1 MLEGLVIG
9 ERHIV
14 GALRP
19 LPVGIAVGEIEPGFA
34 VEEFE
39 RPANHDEDR
48 EDGHRLA
55 QPDRLPE
62 KRQHAD
68 LEEKQRRDDVAEIN
82 DRGDPVEREA
92 DQEIDSERRKHH
104 RQNLDERIGRS
115 VPLPPAV
122 KIGCGDNQPCD
133 AEDDEIIAS
142 DDIEIVVADNEIDG
156 ERHEKVLEQQCKE
169 DRDDGDLRHAP
180 GAYAAEQRRRQDAG
194 GRMQGMGVDRQSR
207 DACGHDHGQDRIG
220 EIDRGGIRRNRR
232 MERTTACP
240 DAAAGEAHHLRHALR
255 ATLSGRCAIPVI
267 FCPKI
272 GMSPRL
278 DNTFRPTLQLQSIR
292 LVNRPFSIPV
302 YGSVMFGCRQVTDGG
317 ALGFGEEGVM
327 SSEWDL
333 PEQRYQETRAN
344 PVDRDAGRRAHSMPS
359 RDEGNRVRD
368 SENDARTASIIDPVA
383 LFSFI
388 FRNLFKIGVIAL
400 ALTAVGIVLIRLM
413 PFPYQAT
420 ATVLVDP
427 RSQQVTLQEDVLQPI
442 GSDAAVL
449 ESMVQIMKSDGFLL
463 TVMNQLDMTGDV
475 KTKLSEQE
483 QLEALAKFKK
493 NLTVERKGATYLVE
507 ISFKAATAEDAA
519 RVANS
524 VANGFADT
532 QNGYLKEATESAGR
546 ELSERLVELRRKVNA
561 SEKAV
566 ADFAAEHGIL
576 YVDSNNTL
584 EMRQLTELSAQLAL
598 AKNATEAA
606 RARYQSQIDS
616 GPGGVT
622 LSDQRNA
629 EPAQLAFLR
638 QQRSQLVQNL
648 EQQSLTYGS
657 RHPRIAQT
665 RTAIE
670 GIDRQIR
677 EEKQTLTR
685 QLKGALDV
693 ALSQQSKL
701 EADIAKLSSG
711 AVLTDAAEVRL
722 EALRREA
729 AADRDIYEKFL
740 SRNKTTDELA
750 EMRNDNVRVV
760 SPAVPPLKSSR
771 PSIILLAPILGFLSA
786 VAATAMLAVANRAG
800 MENFGLPSRRNA
812 EVAPVPE
819 NGLPYPAPSATSG
832 PDRTTPQAAA
842 AGGRPIPRC

>member
-1 MLEGLVIG
+1 
-9 ERHIV
+9 
-14 GALRP
+14 
-19 LPVGIAVGEIEPGFA
+19 
-34 VEEFE
+34 
-39 RPANHDEDR
+39 
-48 EDGHRLA
+48 
-55 QPDRLPE
+55 
-62 KRQHAD
+62 
-68 LEEKQRRDDVAEIN
+68 
-82 DRGDPVEREA
+82 
-92 DQEIDSERRKHH
+92 
-104 RQNLDERIGRS
+104 
-115 VPLPPAV
+115 
-122 KIGCGDNQPCD
+122 
-133 AEDDEIIAS
+133 
-142 DDIEIVVADNEIDG
+142 
-156 ERHEKVLEQQCKE
+156 
-169 DRDDGDLRHAP
+169 
-180 GAYAAEQRRRQDAG
+180 
-194 GRMQGMGVDRQSR
+194 
-207 DACGHDHGQDRIG
+207 
-220 EIDRGGIRRNRR
+220 
-232 MERTTACP
+232 
-240 DAAAGEAHHLRHALR
+240 
-255 ATLSGRCAIPVI
+255 
-267 FCPKI
+267 
-272 GMSPRL
+272 
-278 DNTFRPTLQLQSIR
+278 
-292 LVNRPFSIPV
+292 
-302 YGSVMFGCRQVTDGG
+302 
-317 ALGFGEEGVM
+317 M

-333 PEQRYQETRAN
+333 PEPRYQETRAN
-344 PVDRDAGRRAHSMPS
+344 PVDREAGRRARPKLL
-359 RDEGNRVRD
+359 RDEDGRGSDGSDPSANGM
-368 SENDARTASIIDPVA
+368 IDPVA
-383 LFSFI
+383 LFGFI

-413 PFPYQAT
+413 PFPYRAT

-427 RSQQVTLQEDVLQPI
+427 RNQQVTLQEDVLQPI

-463 TVMNQLDMTGDV
+463 TVMNQLNMTGDV
-475 KTKLSEQE
+475 KTKLSEEE

-493 NLTVERKGATYLVE
+493 DLTVERKGATYLVE
-507 ISFKAATAEDAA
+507 ISYKAATAEDAA

-546 ELSERLVELRRKVNA
+546 ELSERLVELRRKLNT

-606 RARYQSQIDS
+606 RARYQSQVDGGS
-616 GPGGVT
+616 GVV
-622 LSDQRNA
+622 LSDQRNG

-638 QQRSQLVQNL
+638 QQRAQLMQSL

-685 QLKGALDV
+685 QLKGALEI
-693 ALSQQSKL
+693 AESQQKKL

-750 EMRNDNVRVV
+750 EMKNDNVRVV

-786 VAATAMLAVANRAG
+786 VAATAVVAVANRAG
-800 MENFGLPSRRNA
+800 MKNLGLPSRRNA
-812 EVAPVPE
+812 GAAASSEHGRPD
-819 NGLPYPAPSATSG
+819 PAPSATDRDGRG
-832 PDRTTPQAAA
+832 PDTDDPFDVGRRRPVNTALLMLDDSPAPHSWRRQSSASA
-842 AGGRPIPRC
+842 AGIDERRRIRFRPRIGSGEPSGQVAADDGQDDARSVG